1 MFLDID
7 ELCNNR
13 TFVCYNYFMNFDFS
27 NLGTPEMIIMAAVG
41 LALMFFGY
49 RIKKVA
55 FFLIWFILGY
65 NLMTFLMP
73 TINNLVPDIAG
84 NNLYQILLPIAGGL
98 LLALMGFS
106 IEKLCVGGICFAL
119 IMVITVRY
127 FGTEMQTLAIGGVV
141 GVLAAGAAVM
151 LMKPATIVATAVA
164 GSYAITL
171 AILALFP
178 DINEEIYYF
187 PILGGLSVLGSVFQ
201 FLTTKRID

>member
-1 MFLDID
+1 
-7 ELCNNR
+7 
-13 TFVCYNYFMNFDFS
+13 
-27 NLGTPEMIIMAAVG
+27 MIIMAAVG

-73 TINNLVPDIAG
+73 TINNLVPDVAG

-178 DINEEIYYF
+178 DINEEIKYF

>member
-1 MFLDID
+1 
-7 ELCNNR
+7 
-13 TFVCYNYFMNFDFS
+13 MNFDFS
-27 NLGTPEMIIMAAVG
+27 NLGAPEMIIMAAVG

-49 RIKKVA
+49 RIKKIA

-84 NNLYQILLPIAGGL
+84 NNLYQILLPIGGGL

-119 IMVITVRY
+119 VMVITVRY

-141 GVLAAGAAVM
+141 GIIAAGAAVM